1 MLVKFKV
8 SDKQLKIVRQVKSID
23 YENSEIIFYSDNNAE
38 NKDGHYLDIVRD
50 FDDVIF
56 LMSTGLMDKDGVEI
70 YEGDICYWEE
80 NGLRGIFTVG
90 YSDES
95 MNWIV
100 DANFRC
106 SNLSNYKD
114 YYLKIIGNTYEGSK
128 LYQEQQ
134 GEIMDFFK
142 DNEDIKKS
150 KRSFAARKALG
161 YGKKLLI
168 FARCAI
174 LIAHARAERQKQK

>member
-1 MLVKFKV
+1 MLAKFKV
-8 SDKQLKIVRQVKSID
+8 YDKQLKIVRQVKNID
-23 YENSEIIFYSDNNAE
+23 YENSELLFDSYVNE
-38 NKDGHYLDIVRD
+38 DGSKIETFRD

-128 LYQEQQ
+128 LYQEQ
-134 GEIMDFFK
+134 
-142 DNEDIKKS
+142 
-150 KRSFAARKALG
+150 
-161 YGKKLLI
+161 
-168 FARCAI
+168 
-174 LIAHARAERQKQK
+174 